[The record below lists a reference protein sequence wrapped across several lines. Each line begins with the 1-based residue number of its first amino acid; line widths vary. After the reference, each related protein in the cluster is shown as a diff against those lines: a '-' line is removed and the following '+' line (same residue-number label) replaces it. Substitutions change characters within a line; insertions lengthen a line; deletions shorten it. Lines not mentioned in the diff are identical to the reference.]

1 MGDASSVS
9 DLAVVAAGMAVI
21 IGVVALLT
29 SAEVAK
35 RLQALVD
42 QKLAD
47 ADLRHA
53 ASLQQQET
61 RITNL
66 RKIMSQ
72 NAEDHETAIRTMR
85 QDIKEIKECI
95 GLMREVLDRM
105 DTRAANN
112 EARDRDNFRRRA

>member
-1 MGDASSVS
+1 MA
-9 DLAVVAAGMAVI
+9 DLAVVAAGIAVI

-35 RLQALVD
+35 RLQAVVD

-47 ADLRHA
+47 ADVRLA
-53 ASLQQQET
+53 VSLQQQET

-95 GLMREVLDRM
+95 SLMREVLDRM
-105 DTRAANN
+105 DTRANHDPRESFHRKVSN
-112 EARDRDNFRRRA
+112 G

>member
-1 MGDASSVS
+1 MS